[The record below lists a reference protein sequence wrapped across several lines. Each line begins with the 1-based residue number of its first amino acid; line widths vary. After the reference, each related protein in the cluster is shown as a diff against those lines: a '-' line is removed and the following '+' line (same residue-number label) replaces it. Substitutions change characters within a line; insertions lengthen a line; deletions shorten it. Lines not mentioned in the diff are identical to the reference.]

1 MSVSMETRT
10 EVTYHCTL
18 ADVVLC
24 EETRVARFK
33 RMPNAS
39 VTPAKIR
46 EFAAM
51 LNDIAIKMESL
62 AEE

>member
-1 MSVSMETRT
+1 
-10 EVTYHCTL
+10 
-18 ADVVLC
+18 
-24 EETRVARFK
+24 
-33 RMPNAS
+33 MPNAS
-39 VTPAKIR
+39 VIPAKIR